1 MGLALLIILLILN
14 LLNVFLHSFGSCVL
28 IYLYNRSRQKAQQ
41 LYLIHLSISECL
53 MNLLE
58 SIRIIAKFVSLKG
71 YMLHE
76 IEMFRHYILIVSFTG
91 VSFVFYIDMI
101 YLTLDRLMVIMLNLK
116 YTKYWNEKKA
126 KYLLLVT
133 WIIAFTI
140 AVTVAITYS
149 LLNFEWMPFFFK
161 YFYPTIEF
169 VFILL
174 ALSVYSFIFYK
185 YQKTQKSVS
194 FRLREPSERTMQV
207 GTLRKIFNSKKYSI
221 KKYNVS
227 NFAKF
232 KKSVFYIPILLITTF
247 LMFMTIPDLTYLF
260 VAIIYNNPSQILS
273 TACWI
278 SYGVSNL
285 LDAWIYIYLQHN
297 VRNFIKKILNI
308 RRREEGRKCK
318 IFAINSCAMAG
329 GIALGN
335 VRLQKYINFG
345 TSGPPENHST
355 EFTVL

>member
-1 MGLALLIILLILN
+1 MGLTLLIILLILN

-58 SIRIIAKFVSLKG
+58 SIRIITKFVSLKG

-149 LLNFEWMPFFFK
+149 LFNFEWMPFFFK

-174 ALSVYSFIFYK
+174 ALSVYSFIFFK
-185 YQKTQKSVS
+185 YQKSQKSVS
-194 FRLREPSERTMQV
+194 FPLREPSERTMQV

-221 KKYNVS
+221 KNNKVS
-227 NFAKF
+227 NFTKF

-247 LMFMTIPDLTYLF
+247 LMFITIPDLTYLF
-260 VAIIYNNPSQILS
+260 VAIINNNPSQILS

-297 VRNFIKKILNI
+297 VRNFMKKIFKI
-308 RRREEGRKCK
+308 RRRGGSRKCET
-318 IFAINSCAMAG
+318 FVINYSNLTG
-329 GIALGN
+329 GIALGK
-335 VRLQKYINFG
+335 VTLQKYTNTI
-345 TSGPPENHST
+345 TSIAQENH
-355 EFTVL
+355 TVEPVLL